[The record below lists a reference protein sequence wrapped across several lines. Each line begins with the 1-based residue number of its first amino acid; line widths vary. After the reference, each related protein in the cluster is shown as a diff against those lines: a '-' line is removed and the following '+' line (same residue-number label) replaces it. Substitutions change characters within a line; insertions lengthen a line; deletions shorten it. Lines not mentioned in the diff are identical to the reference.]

1 MVSGLKTKAPNIFLT
16 FLKYFSPSTIVTIAH
31 RLNTVLD
38 YDRVLV
44 LRDGAITEL
53 DSPRALLA
61 TEGSE
66 FRAMCQVRSRGGSR
80 LLRVINL
87 LFVLIV
93 MIYRTRD

>member
-1 MVSGLKTKAPNIFLT
+1 MVSGYETKAPIIFRT

>member
-1 MVSGLKTKAPNIFLT
+1 MDSKLKHQIFFERSSNIFP
-16 FLKYFSPSTIVTIAH
+16 PSTIVTIAH

-38 YDRVLV
+38 YDRVVV

>member
-1 MVSGLKTKAPNIFLT
+1 MVSGLKTKAPNIFRT
-16 FLKYFSPSTIVTIAH
+16 FFKYFSLSTIVTIAH